1 MMQQERISNR
11 LNSRRKCLSKHEN
24 EKNVH
29 LVESDGIDL
38 SVAPLLFR
46 SFHQLLPNMNS
57 VAIAD
62 KEKFIYYKPSLDID
76 LKIKHGDSL
85 RNETVTYQAIKEGK
99 RTKEFRSENVF
110 GVGYYAVAQP
120 LRWNKEIIG
129 AITVVYPKEPQLL
142 SIPYLTV
149 RTSDRWI
156 PVHFDNVIFL
166 EAFNRKTYVTSC
178 HNQQGT
184 HRYNLTELEMTL
196 PKDSFI
202 RCHRSYIINIHHI
215 KEIQPD
221 IHSTFILVMS
231 DDSRVPVSQ
240 SFTKEVRSI
249 LGF

>member
-1 MMQQERISNR
+1 MLNEFQEVTG
-11 LNSRRKCLSKHEN
+11 
-24 EKNVH
+24 KNGG
-29 LVESDGIDL
+29 DTMDL

-46 SFHQLLPNMNS
+46 SFHQLLPSINS
-57 VAIAD
+57 VAVAD
-62 KEKFIYYKPSLDID
+62 TENFVYYKPSLDID

-85 RNETVTYQAIKEGK
+85 RNETVTYEAIKQGK
-99 RTKEFRSENVF
+99 RMKEFRSENVF
-110 GVGYYAVAQP
+110 GVAYYAVAQP
-120 LRWNKEIIG
+120 IRLKKEIIG

-156 PVHFDNVIFL
+156 PVHFRNVVYL
-166 EAFNRKTYVTSC
+166 EAQNRKTYVSSFEGV
-178 HNQQGT
+178 QGT

-196 PKDSFI
+196 PEESFI
-202 RCHRSYIINIHHI
+202 RCHRSFIVNIHHI

-221 IHSTFILVMS
+221 LHSTFILVMS
-231 DDSRVPVSQ
+231 DGSRVPVSQ

>member
-1 MMQQERISNR
+1 M
-11 LNSRRKCLSKHEN
+11 
-24 EKNVH
+24 
-29 LVESDGIDL
+29 DL
-38 SVAPLLFR
+38 SIAPLLFR
-46 SFHQLLPNMNS
+46 SFHQLLPSINS

-62 KEKFIYYKPSLDID
+62 TENFIYYKPSIDID
-76 LKIKHGDSL
+76 LKIKQGESL

-99 RTKEFRSENVF
+99 RTKEFRSENVY

-120 LRWNKEIIG
+120 IRWEKEIIG

-142 SIPYLTV
+142 SIPYLTI
-149 RTSDRWI
+149 RTTDRWI
-156 PVHFDNVIFL
+156 PVHFDNVIYL
-166 EAFNRKTYVTSC
+166 EAQNRKTYVTPANSS
-178 HNQQGT
+178 QGT

-196 PKDSFI
+196 PEETFI
-202 RCHRSYIINIHHI
+202 RCHRSFIVNIHHI

-221 IHSTFILVMS
+221 LHSTFILVMS

>member
-1 MMQQERISNR
+1 M
-11 LNSRRKCLSKHEN
+11 
-24 EKNVH
+24 
-29 LVESDGIDL
+29 DL
-38 SVAPLLFR
+38 SIAPLLFR
-46 SFHQLLPNMNS
+46 SFHQLLPSINS

-62 KEKFIYYKPSLDID
+62 TENFIYYKPSIDID
-76 LKIKHGDSL
+76 LKIKQGESL

-99 RTKEFRSENVF
+99 RTKEFRSENVY

-120 LRWNKEIIG
+120 IRLEKEIIG

-142 SIPYLTV
+142 SIPYLTI
-149 RTSDRWI
+149 RTTDRWI
-156 PVHFDNVIFL
+156 PVHFDNVIYL
-166 EAFNRKTYVTSC
+166 EAQNRKTYVTPANSS
-178 HNQQGT
+178 QGT

-196 PKDSFI
+196 PEETFI
-202 RCHRSYIINIHHI
+202 RCHRSFIVNIHHI

-221 IHSTFILVMS
+221 LHSTFILVMS

>member
-1 MMQQERISNR
+1 MDKKETINKINKDDSN
-11 LNSRRKCLSKHEN
+11 
-24 EKNVH
+24 
-29 LVESDGIDL
+29 GIDL

-46 SFHQLLPNMNS
+46 SFHQLLPSMNS

-62 KEKFIYYKPSLDID
+62 REKFIYYKPSLDID

-120 LRWNKEIIG
+120 IRWKKEIIG
-129 AITVVYPKEPQLL
+129 ALTVVYPKEPQLL

-149 RTSDRWI
+149 RSSDRWI
-156 PVHFDNVIFL
+156 PVHFKNVIFL
-166 EAFNRKTYVTSC
+166 EALNRKTYVTS
-178 HNQQGT
+178 HKNQQGT

-196 PKDSFI
+196 PEDSFI
-202 RCHRSYIINIHHI
+202 RCHRSFIVNIHHI
-215 KEIQPD
+215 REIQPD
-221 IHSTFILVMS
+221 LHSTFILVMS
-231 DDSRVPVSQ
+231 DGSRVPVSQ

>member
-1 MMQQERISNR
+1 MSNH
-11 LNSRRKCLSKHEN
+11 LNSRRNCLN
-24 EKNVH
+24 KNKNINKIH
-29 LVESDGIDL
+29 LSESDGVDL

-46 SFHQLLPNMNS
+46 SFHQLLPSMNS

-62 KEKFIYYKPSLDID
+62 MEKFIYYKPSLDID

-85 RNETVTYQAIKEGK
+85 RNETVTYQAIQEGK

-120 LRWNKEIIG
+120 IRWNKKIIG
-129 AITVVYPKEPQLL
+129 ALTVVYPKEPQLL

-156 PVHFDNVIFL
+156 PVHFDNVIYL
-166 EAFNRKTYVTSC
+166 EALNRKTYVTSL
-178 HNQQGT
+178 NSPQGT

-196 PKDSFI
+196 PKGSFI
-202 RCHRSYIINIHHI
+202 RCHRSFIVNIHHV

-231 DDSRVPVSQ
+231 DGSRVPVSQ